1 MRVAHFFYS
10 TNSIHQGAFV
20 KRDIVREMQAS
31 REDAKHTEERR
42 ALSNSP
48 LSTNVVERLCLP
60 MAYPSG
66 TAMAPAPSPGP
77 RSSLAES
84 EGETPRDSSP
94 SAPAAETK
102 SRPLSSADVRLLRA
116 ATESDQLGGPALV
129 EVISRWRDIAPDTA
143 DPSAVSAATPTADA
157 AGTTPTAD
165 AGGNSGAVRRSTTPP
180 ADAGACRASVC
191 LLVRG

>member
-1 MRVAHFFYS
+1 
-10 TNSIHQGAFV
+10 
-20 KRDIVREMQAS
+20 MQAS
-31 REDAKHTEERR
+31 REGAKHDEERR

-180 ADAGACRASVC
+180 AGAGGNPGAV
-191 LLVRG
+191 